1 MSGDPE
7 VGFENEHLGKVQGSF
22 DEAIHR
28 LGVAH
33 SDYAGR
39 LDYGNACLQKLV
51 GRSIDLSGCAEVM
64 THGFSADSLTGKVVA
79 VSVYPSDR
87 QGKPCPTII
96 FSLDREGMQGT
107 QGSIGVLR
115 LSIWFD
121 DLSKVVVK

>member
-1 MSGDPE
+1 MPGDPE
-7 VGFENEHLGKVQGSF
+7 VGFENERLGKVQDAFG
-22 DEAIHR
+22 EAIHR
-28 LGVAH
+28 FGMAY
-33 SDYAGR
+33 SDYASR
-39 LDYGNACLQKLV
+39 LDYGNMCLQKLV
-51 GRSIDLSGCAEVM
+51 GREVDLSGCTVM

-96 FSLDREGMQGT
+96 LSLDREGMQGT
-107 QGSIGVLR
+107 QGGIGVLR